1 MLKIKS
7 FASLSVLCAATTLLL
22 SACGGDDKTA
32 ANTAANNAGSANAP
46 AAIELKVGV
55 CPGPYGQMLEQTI
68 APLLKDKGYS
78 LTVVEFT
85 DYVQPN
91 LALDGGDID
100 ANLMQHQAYLDTFVQ
115 NQGVKLKAAT
125 SVPTLGMGVFAHQ
138 LKSFE
143 ELANIK
149 DGKVAIP
156 NDAVNLARA
165 LRLARDLNL
174 ITLKADLDE
183 NKASV
188 GDIDQNPYNLE
199 FVPMEAAQIS
209 RSLDSV
215 TLGFIPGNY
224 AFAAHLDY
232 HTALGIEQV
241 AEDIKN
247 VVAVR
252 SDDTKTEKLFFEI
265 VHSPEFKQNIE
276 QSAEFSTF
284 IKPQW
289 WDSVAPKADASAA
302 PAAPASADAPAAA
315 DADSTAAATDA
326 ANASAADKA
335 A

>member
-7 FASLSVLCAATTLLL
+7 FTSLSALCAVSALLL
-22 SACGGDDKTA
+22 SACGGDDKAA
-32 ANTAANNAGSANAP
+32 ANTTASNTGSANAP
-46 AAIELKVGV
+46 TAIELKVGV

-143 ELANIK
+143 ELANIE

-209 RSLDSV
+209 R

-302 PAAPASADAPAAA
+302 PAAADADAPAAA
-315 DADSTAAATDA
+315 EAADA
-326 ANASAADKA
+326 ADASAADKA